1 MQNETK
7 LKIAKSAHDVFE
19 AFADPKKIGNFWFSS
34 SSERWESGKTI
45 VLRYEEYHAEGAI
58 NVIEMEPDRKIV
70 FRDESMH
77 LITIELIEESPVST
91 IIRVTEEGFDRSSD
105 QFVSELV
112 DNKEGWVYTLTC
124 LKGYLE
130 YGVNL
135 RAALIK

>member
-135 RAALIK
+135 RAALVK